1 MKLALSVNRLVAVRA
16 MEKDEPLGRRE
27 QNRRDR
33 RQALIASAR
42 ALFDTRSF
50 EAVTIEEITARA
62 GVSKRTFFRYF
73 PTKEDVVFPEH
84 EARLD
89 RFRELVAGRLPG
101 EDPLAGV
108 RRAFVA
114 LGSQLMADR
123 DEVIALQRVVDR
135 SQALVASD
143 RARDREWDEVVA
155 AALADGREPS
165 PAERMAA
172 GAIMGALRAAL
183 RVWYEAEGEG
193 DVVELGLQGFALLWQ
208 GLGTPADATSGASP
222 AG

>member
-1 MKLALSVNRLVAVRA
+1 M
-16 MEKDEPLGRRE
+16 
-27 QNRRDR
+27 
-33 RQALIASAR
+33 
-42 ALFDTRSF
+42 
-50 EAVTIEEITARA
+50 
-62 GVSKRTFFRYF
+62 
-73 PTKEDVVFPEH
+73 
-84 EARLD
+84 
-89 RFRELVAGRLPG
+89 
-101 EDPLAGV
+101 

-193 DVVELGLQGFALLWQ
+193 DVVELGLQSFTLLWQ